1 MVYLVRLLLFSICF
15 IVLMVFFEYVI
26 NKFFKGNEMELNE
39 KDKTLV
45 EGLIEN
51 DMLNFYIVSLISG
64 DNEDTIDQW
73 KDNKVRLL
81 KLKQCIKEMHIADKK
96 EIIRRIN
103 DSINIVDK
111 EIKKYD

>member
-26 NKFFKGNEMELNE
+26 NKFFKGNKMELNE

-51 DMLNFYIVSLISG
+51 DMLNFYIVSLISS
-64 DNEDTIDQW
+64 DNEDTIDRW

-96 EIIRRIN
+96 EIIKRIN

>member
-1 MVYLVRLLLFSICF
+1 
-15 IVLMVFFEYVI
+15 
-26 NKFFKGNEMELNE
+26 MELNE

-51 DMLNFYIVSLISG
+51 DMLNFYIVSLISS
-64 DNEDTIDQW
+64 DNEDTIDRW
-73 KDNKVRLL
+73 KDNKVSLL
-81 KLKQCIKEMHIADKK
+81 KLKQCIEEMHIADKK
-96 EIIRRIN
+96 EIIKRIN

>member
-1 MVYLVRLLLFSICF
+1 MVYLVKLLLFSICF
-15 IVLMVFFEYVI
+15 IVLMVFFEYII
-26 NKFFKGNEMELNE
+26 NKLFKGNKMELNE

-51 DMLNFYIVSLISG
+51 DMLNFYIVSLISS
-64 DNEDTIDQW
+64 DNEDTIDRW
-73 KDNKVRLL
+73 ENNKVRLL
-81 KLKQCIKEMHIADKK
+81 KLKQCIKEMHIVDKK
-96 EIIRRIN
+96 EIIKRIN

>member
-15 IVLMVFFEYVI
+15 TALMVFFEYVI
-26 NKFFKGNEMELNE
+26 NKLFKDNEMEITE

-51 DMLNFYIVSLISG
+51 NMLNFYIVSLISS
-64 DNEDTIDQW
+64 DNEDTVDQW

-81 KLKQCIKEMHIADKK
+81 KLKECIKEMHIVDKK
-96 EIIRRIN
+96 EIIKRIN